1 VKTLLRSTLALCLV
15 LILVKAIVPISHW
28 IEHRFHLGAPVADQH
43 QALLH
48 APGSVLSLAATGP
61 DSAPL
66 HLCFTIHSFAEI
78 PIRDRSFYEA
88 TEGDRQATEGPL
100 CRDLP
105 RNTATAALHSGD
117 SLVVGYQLES
127 GGRIHIAQ
135 LTAHGQDLL
144 P

>member
-15 LILVKAIVPISHW
+15 LIMVKAIVPISHW
-28 IEHRFHLGAPVADQH
+28 IEHRFNLGAPIADRH

-48 APGSVLSLAATGP
+48 APGTVKSLVATGP
-61 DSAPL
+61 EATPL
-66 HLCFTIHSFAEI
+66 HLCFSIDSLAEI
-78 PIRDRSFYEA
+78 PIRDRSFYES

-105 RNTATAALHSGD
+105 RNAAAAVLHPGD
-117 SLVVGYQLES
+117 PLQVGFQLAS

-135 LTAHGQDLL
+135 LAANGQNLF